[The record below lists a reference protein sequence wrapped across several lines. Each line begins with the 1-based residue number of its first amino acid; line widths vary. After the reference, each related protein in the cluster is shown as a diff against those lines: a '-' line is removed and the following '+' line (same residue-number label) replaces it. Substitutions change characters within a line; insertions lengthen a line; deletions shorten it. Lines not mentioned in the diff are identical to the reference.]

1 MPKSSV
7 TLKTIFDG
15 FYLEVSLVAKTKITI
30 TIALNKVNNICPLSW
45 RNSRFQHKSN
55 GPGIDRRVF
64 LQNKRHSTSSW
75 RSRSTNRLLMSTR
88 VFHRKGFPFDK
99 NRSVVNLVLS
109 FMACCAELAG
119 RGCRLLH
126 RCVFLPPCSTLLLK
140 LRLSDKETRRTRGAC
155 VPPVQVEGR
164 GGRSGTYACSH
175 TSSLYYAK
183 ATVLAA

>member
-1 MPKSSV
+1 MS
-7 TLKTIFDG
+7 
-15 FYLEVSLVAKTKITI
+15 SLVKE
-30 TIALNKVNNICPLSW
+30 
-45 RNSRFQHKSN
+45 FQIPTQKQR
-55 GPGIDRRVF
+55 PGNRRVF

-126 RCVFLPPCSTLLLK
+126 RCVFFSPCSTLLLK

-155 VPPVQVEGR
+155 VPSVQVEGR
-164 GGRSGTYACSH
+164 GGRSGTYTGTNLLSH
-175 TSSLYYAK
+175 FWPILC
-183 ATVLAA
+183 

>member
-1 MPKSSV
+1 MS
-7 TLKTIFDG
+7 
-15 FYLEVSLVAKTKITI
+15 
-30 TIALNKVNNICPLSW
+30 
-45 RNSRFQHKSN
+45 
-55 GPGIDRRVF
+55 

-119 RGCRLLH
+119 RGCHLLH
-126 RCVFLPPCSTLLLK
+126 RCVFLSPCSTLLLK

-155 VPPVQVEGR
+155 VPSVQVEGR
-164 GGRSGTYACSH
+164 GGRSGTYTFSH
-175 TSSLYYAK
+175 TSVLYYAK
-183 ATVLAA
+183 TTFKSLNSVLAAWCPLLSSFKTVGHINVLFKYKPRTSIPYFFNRKKPYLRTICYKNRLKHYFYNT